1 MSFSS
6 DIKKELCDVRELSP
20 QQAEAMLYGI
30 MYASRMDE
38 GRPLIQT
45 ENIDLMNAAAELIRA
60 VFPNVRTGIVRL
72 VKNSGSLYTLKIRSG
87 WEDIA
92 ERFGDFSSISREAVS
107 GGDEESGAFLRGVF
121 VSCGSVTDPNKEY
134 HLELV
139 LPENDRTPALLD
151 FIAEHGM
158 SLKETAR
165 GGARSKKTVLYAKES
180 ELIEDCLTYIG
191 AANHSMEIMQVKIVK
206 DFRNRVNRSV
216 NCENANLDKT
226 VAASNKSTADI
237 EYIFSTM
244 GADWLSPDLRE
255 TARLRVEN
263 PEMSLS
269 ELCGIF
275 PEKISRSGLNH
286 RLKKLSKL
294 AEELRRSRPE
304 GLRRLSVMHEK
315 RLAN

>member
-216 NCENANLDKT
+216 NCENAHLDKT

-294 AEELRRSRPE
+294 AEELRSSRPE
-304 GLRRLSVMHEK
+304 
-315 RLAN
+315 

>member
-269 ELCGIF
+269 ELCGMF
-275 PEKISRSGLNH
+275 PEKIGRSGLNH

-294 AEELRRSRPE
+294 AEELRSSRPE
-304 GLRRLSVMHEK
+304 
-315 RLAN
+315 

>member
-158 SLKETAR
+158 SFKETAR

-263 PEMSLS
+263 QEMSLS
-269 ELCGIF
+269 ELCGMF

-294 AEELRRSRPE
+294 AEELRSSRPE
-304 GLRRLSVMHEK
+304 
-315 RLAN
+315 

>member
-38 GRPLIQT
+38 RRPLIQT

-294 AEELRRSRPE
+294 AEELRSSRPE
-304 GLRRLSVMHEK
+304 
-315 RLAN
+315 

>member
-30 MYASRMDE
+30 MYSSRMDE

-294 AEELRRSRPE
+294 AEELRSSRPE
-304 GLRRLSVMHEK
+304 
-315 RLAN
+315 

>member
-158 SLKETAR
+158 SLKETTR
-165 GGARSKKTVLYAKES
+165 GGVRSKKTVLYAKES

-269 ELCGIF
+269 ELCGMF

-294 AEELRRSRPE
+294 AEELRSSRPE
-304 GLRRLSVMHEK
+304 
-315 RLAN
+315 

>member
-165 GGARSKKTVLYAKES
+165 GGARSKKMVLYAKES

-294 AEELRRSRPE
+294 AEELRSSRPE
-304 GLRRLSVMHEK
+304 
-315 RLAN
+315 

>member
-191 AANHSMEIMQVKIVK
+191 ASNHSMEIMQVKIVK

-294 AEELRRSRPE
+294 AEELRSSRPE
-304 GLRRLSVMHEK
+304 
-315 RLAN
+315 

>member
-294 AEELRRSRPE
+294 AEELRSSRLE
-304 GLRRLSVMHEK
+304 
-315 RLAN
+315 

>member
-158 SLKETAR
+158 SLKETFR
-165 GGARSKKTVLYAKES
+165 GGAHSKKTVLYAKES

-244 GADWLSPDLRE
+244 CADWLSPDLRE

-294 AEELRRSRPE
+294 AEELRSSRPE
-304 GLRRLSVMHEK
+304 
-315 RLAN
+315 

>member
-158 SLKETAR
+158 SFKETAR

-294 AEELRRSRPE
+294 AEELRSSRPE
-304 GLRRLSVMHEK
+304 
-315 RLAN
+315 

>member
-158 SLKETAR
+158 SLKETFR
-165 GGARSKKTVLYAKES
+165 GGAHSKKTVLYAKES

-294 AEELRRSRPE
+294 SEELRSSRPE
-304 GLRRLSVMHEK
+304 
-315 RLAN
+315 

>member
-180 ELIEDCLTYIG
+180 ELIEDCLIYIG

-294 AEELRRSRPE
+294 AEELRSSRPE
-304 GLRRLSVMHEK
+304 
-315 RLAN
+315 

>member
-244 GADWLSPDLRE
+244 GAD
-255 TARLRVEN
+255 
-263 PEMSLS
+263 
-269 ELCGIF
+269 
-275 PEKISRSGLNH
+275 
-286 RLKKLSKL
+286 
-294 AEELRRSRPE
+294 
-304 GLRRLSVMHEK
+304 
-315 RLAN
+315 

>member
-121 VSCGSVTDPNKEY
+121 VSCGSVTVPNKEY

-158 SLKETAR
+158 SLKETFR
-165 GGARSKKTVLYAKES
+165 GGAHSKKTVLYAKES

-294 AEELRRSRPE
+294 AEELRSSRPE
-304 GLRRLSVMHEK
+304 
-315 RLAN
+315 

>member
-269 ELCGIF
+269 ELCGMF
-275 PEKISRSGLNH
+275 TEKISRSGLNH

-294 AEELRRSRPE
+294 AEELRSSRPE
-304 GLRRLSVMHEK
+304 
-315 RLAN
+315 

>member
-60 VFPNVRTGIVRL
+60 VFPNVRAGIVRL

-269 ELCGIF
+269 ELCGMF

-294 AEELRRSRPE
+294 AEELRSSRPE
-304 GLRRLSVMHEK
+304 
-315 RLAN
+315 

>member
-87 WEDIA
+87 LEDIA

-158 SLKETAR
+158 SLKETFR
-165 GGARSKKTVLYAKES
+165 GGAHSKKTVLYAKES

-294 AEELRRSRPE
+294 AEELRSSRPE
-304 GLRRLSVMHEK
+304 
-315 RLAN
+315 

>member
-294 AEELRRSRPE
+294 AEELRSSRPE
-304 GLRRLSVMHEK
+304 
-315 RLAN
+315 

>member
-20 QQAEAMLYGI
+20 QQAESMLYGI

-158 SLKETAR
+158 SLKETFR
-165 GGARSKKTVLYAKES
+165 GGAHSKKTVLYAKES

-294 AEELRRSRPE
+294 AEELRSSRPE
-304 GLRRLSVMHEK
+304 
-315 RLAN
+315 

>member
-60 VFPNVRTGIVRL
+60 VFPNIRTGIVRL

-269 ELCGIF
+269 ELCGMF

-294 AEELRRSRPE
+294 AEELRSSRPE
-304 GLRRLSVMHEK
+304 
-315 RLAN
+315 

>member
-92 ERFGDFSSISREAVS
+92 ERFVDFSSISREAVS

-269 ELCGIF
+269 ELCGMF

-294 AEELRRSRPE
+294 AEELRSSRPE
-304 GLRRLSVMHEK
+304 
-315 RLAN
+315 

>member
-294 AEELRRSRPE
+294 AEELISSRPE
-304 GLRRLSVMHEK
+304 
-315 RLAN
+315 

>member
-134 HLELV
+134 DLELV

-294 AEELRRSRPE
+294 AEELRSSRPE
-304 GLRRLSVMHEK
+304 
-315 RLAN
+315 

>member
-72 VKNSGSLYTLKIRSG
+72 VKNSSSLYTLKIRSG

-269 ELCGIF
+269 ELCGMF
-275 PEKISRSGLNH
+275 PKKISRSGLNH

-294 AEELRRSRPE
+294 AEELRSSRPE
-304 GLRRLSVMHEK
+304 
-315 RLAN
+315 

>member
-107 GGDEESGAFLRGVF
+107 GGDEESGAFLRGEF
-121 VSCGSVTDPNKEY
+121 VSCGSATDPNKEY

-158 SLKETAR
+158 SLKETTR

-294 AEELRRSRPE
+294 AEELRSSRPE
-304 GLRRLSVMHEK
+304 
-315 RLAN
+315 

>member
-165 GGARSKKTVLYAKES
+165 GRSALQENGAVREGERAYRGL
-180 ELIEDCLTYIG
+180 
-191 AANHSMEIMQVKIVK
+191 
-206 DFRNRVNRSV
+206 
-216 NCENANLDKT
+216 
-226 VAASNKSTADI
+226 
-237 EYIFSTM
+237 
-244 GADWLSPDLRE
+244 PDLYRRRKPLYGDNAGEDSQGFPQPCEPLGELRKRE
-255 TARLRVEN
+255 PRQNGGGVQQEHRGYRVHIQHHGRGLAFPRPAGDRAAARGE
-263 PEMSLS
+263 
-269 ELCGIF
+269 
-275 PEKISRSGLNH
+275 SGDVPVGAVRNIP
-286 RLKKLSKL
+286 REDKPQRAESPVKKLSKL
-294 AEELRRSRPE
+294 AEELRSSRPE
-304 GLRRLSVMHEK
+304 
-315 RLAN
+315 

>member
-20 QQAEAMLYGI
+20 QQEEAMLYGI

-158 SLKETAR
+158 SLKETTR
-165 GGARSKKTVLYAKES
+165 GGVRSKKTVLYAKES

-269 ELCGIF
+269 ELCGMF

-294 AEELRRSRPE
+294 AEELRSSRPE
-304 GLRRLSVMHEK
+304 
-315 RLAN
+315 